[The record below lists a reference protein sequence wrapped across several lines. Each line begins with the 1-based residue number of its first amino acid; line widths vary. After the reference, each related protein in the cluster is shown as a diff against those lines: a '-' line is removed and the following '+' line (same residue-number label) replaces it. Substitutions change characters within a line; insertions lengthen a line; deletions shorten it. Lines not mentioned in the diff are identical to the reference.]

1 MQFLLN
7 AGFVALGLYVAS
19 KVLNVDLGS
28 KVADSLDANTPPSPP
43 GGKYAQMTPGPTNVS
58 QKDDPDHA
66 TQSFDWPTYGAEA
79 ITTGEHKPFRKLC

>member
-1 MQFLLN
+1 MFIKDNEVWQEQLTERANLQFLLN

-43 GGKYAQMTPGPTNVS
+43 GGKYALMTPGPTNVS
-58 QKDDPDHA
+58 QKDDLGYA
-66 TQSFDWPTYGAEA
+66 TQSFD
-79 ITTGEHKPFRKLC
+79 